1 MKKLLAVLTVCTML
15 TCAFASCGNEK
26 EESSESKKDI
36 SVSDSSEEDTT
47 AEEVT
52 KEETETT
59 TETTEETTTE
69 TTTEEVTTTETTTET
84 TTTTSVDETEEEN
97 GESIEEDT
105 KTDFESIINSEG
117 VTDENILGM
126 WFAEEDDVVM
136 GFNFKEDGN
145 ADIFMDMSELIHFT
159 SDGKLFMSDAV
170 LESDYINYD
179 GSTLAVTVNEQDA
192 FTMTKESGSADS
204 FDGVYAMKSGAIY
217 DSLMASVD
225 ESTEIVVIVNGE
237 NFYSGYRNMFRY
249 SANGEIVTMT
259 GLETIG
265 MENDGQS
272 KYVVNG
278 DSIVFHDF
286 DGEEMEMK
294 KLVF

>member
-26 EESSESKKDI
+26 EESSESKKDV

-52 KEETETT
+52 TEETETT

-69 TTTEEVTTTETTTET
+69 TTTEETTTTETTTE
-84 TTTTSVDETEEEN
+84 TTTSVDETEEEN

-204 FDGVYAMKSGAIY
+204 FDGVYTMKSGTIY
-217 DSLMASVD
+217 DSLMTSVD
-225 ESTEIVVIVNGE
+225 ESTEILVIVNGE
-237 NFYSGYRNMFRY
+237 KLYSGYRNMFRY
-249 SANGEIVTMT
+249 SANGETVTMT

-265 MENDGQS
+265 IENDAQS
-272 KYVVNG
+272 KYLVNG

>member
-69 TTTEEVTTTETTTET
+69 TTTEEVTTTETTTE